1 MFDTLPTTATKF
13 ANWSWE
19 EIAPYYEDLAQRP
32 LTAATVDQWLRD
44 WSHLGKLMAEAMS
57 RLSIANTIDTRDEA
71 VEQQYRDY
79 LNNVFLAA
87 QPSEQILKQKLL
99 ASGLV
104 PDGMAVPLHKML
116 AEAELFREE
125 NLPLVAQER
134 ELTLV
139 YNKTIGAQTIEWE
152 GEERTLTQLTPFFHT
167 PDRDV
172 RETIWQRRSERQLAD
187 RDTLNKVWTKL
198 LDNRL
203 QQATNAGFGD
213 VAGNVD
219 YRAYRWQFLKRFDY
233 TPADCET
240 FHQAIEEVIVPAAT
254 RIYQQLAAD
263 LGVDRLRP
271 WDLDAD
277 TYPLQFPAL
286 KPFDDVAEL
295 EERSA
300 AVFHRVD
307 PVLGDYFETMRRENL
322 LHLPNSK
329 GKSPG
334 AYCTAYPHV
343 KRPFIFMNA
352 VGTGSDVKTL
362 LHEAGHAF
370 HVFEASRL
378 PYAHQMRTGSEFAE
392 VASMAMELL
401 ASPYLK
407 AEDGGFYTETAD
419 YARHRLAHLQKIVT
433 FWPYMA
439 VVDAFQHWVYTHP
452 QAARDAANCDAA
464 WFDLWDRFIPAIDWS
479 GLQAAKET
487 GWQRK
492 LHIFR
497 YPFYYVEYGLAQ
509 LGAVQVWHN
518 ARHDQAGAVAQ
529 YRSALALGGTE
540 PLPQLYEAAGARF
553 AFDTNTVNQAVT
565 LIEQVMAELASVG
578 ES

>member
-1 MFDTLPTTATKF
+1 MFNSLPATATEF
-13 ANWSWE
+13 ADWSWE
-19 EIAPYYEDLAQRP
+19 QIAPYYDDLEKRP
-32 LTAATVDQWLRD
+32 LTTNTIDHWLSD
-44 WSHLGKLMAEAMS
+44 WSQLVKLMAEAFS
-57 RLSIANTIDTRDEA
+57 RLSVANTIDTSDEA
-71 VEQQYRDY
+71 VEKQYRDY
-79 LNNVFLAA
+79 LNNIYLAA
-87 QPSEQILKQKLL
+87 QPAEQRLKQKLL
-99 ASGLV
+99 DSGLV
-104 PDGMAVPLHKML
+104 PDNMDVPLRKM
-116 AEAELFREE
+116 ATEAELFREE
-125 NLPLVAQER
+125 NLPLIAQER
-134 ELTLV
+134 ELTLA

-167 PDRDV
+167 PDRAV
-172 RETIWQRRSERQLAD
+172 REQIWRLRSERQLAD
-187 RDTLNKVWTKL
+187 RESLNEVWANL

-203 QQATNAGFGD
+203 QQATNAGFIDADGQ
-213 VAGNVD
+213 VN
-219 YRAYRWQFLKRFDY
+219 YRDYRWQYLKRFDY

-240 FHQAIEEVIVPAAT
+240 FHQAIEEVVVPAAT
-254 RIYQQLAAD
+254 RIYKQIAAE

-277 TYPLQFPAL
+277 TYPLQFPSL
-286 KPFDDVAEL
+286 KPFANVAEL
-295 EERSA
+295 EERA
-300 AVFHRVD
+300 AAIFHQVD
-307 PVLGDYFETMRRENL
+307 PALGDYFDTMRQENL

-334 AYCTAYPHV
+334 AYCTSFPHQ

-352 VGTGSDVKTL
+352 VGTAGDVKTL

-378 PYAHQMRTGSEFAE
+378 PYVQQLRTGSEFAE

-452 QAARDAANCDAA
+452 ETARDAANCDAA
-464 WFDLWDRFIPAIDWS
+464 WSDLWDRFLPALDWH

-487 GWQRK
+487 GWHRK

-497 YPFYYVEYGLAQ
+497 YPFYYVEYGLAE
-509 LGAVQVWHN
+509 LGAVQVWRN
-518 ARHDQAGAVAQ
+518 ALDDQAAAVAQ
-529 YRSALALGGTE
+529 YRNSLALGGTR
-540 PLPQLYEAAGARF
+540 PLPELYAAAGARF
-553 AFDTNTVNQAVT
+553 AFDVPVVT
-565 LIEQVMAELASVG
+565 EVIALLEETMTRLS
-578 ES
+578 